1 VTLQLKHF
9 LLQYADLSDGEL
21 EAITAQFKKRH
32 IKKNEFLLRQGEIC
46 KDLVFVQQGCLR
58 MYYISED
65 VEVSVWFNFDCS
77 SAIDLYSFIS
87 ERPSEYFF
95 QAIEDTQVLS
105 LPKRK
110 LDKLYD
116 AYPKMQQVI
125 RNFWEDAII
134 HLLDR
139 FTALQKN
146 SAVKRYEDLLAKQ
159 EYMQRIPQKYLASFI
174 GVTPTSLSRIRR
186 KFK

>member
-77 SAIDLYSFIS
+77 SAFDLYSFIS
-87 ERPSEYFF
+87 ERPSEYFL
-95 QAIEDTQVLS
+95 QAIEDTHVLS

-110 LDKLYD
+110 LNKLCD

-146 SAVKRYEDLLAKQ
+146 SAVKRYEDLLSKR